1 MELTRQAP
9 PGRELIQSYAGGRF
23 RVSEKIYEGSVLV
36 TPKATFAWPLARFED
51 ITLDSFAPLL
61 TGEIK
66 VDVCLLGCGA
76 KMQRLPADLRKAL
89 KEKGLTVE
97 PMDTGAACRT
107 YNMLI
112 AENRMVAAAL
122 VAVSPRN
129 EA

>member
-23 RVSEKIYEGSVLV
+23 RVSGAIYEGSVLV
-36 TPKATFAWPLARFED
+36 TPKATFAWPVTRFED
-51 ITLDSFAPLL
+51 IAFDSFAVLL
-61 TGEIK
+61 DGEIK
-66 VDVCLLGCGA
+66 VDVCLLGCGVR
-76 KMQRLPADLRKAL
+76 MQRLAPDLRKAV
-89 KEKGLTVE
+89 KERGLIVE

-122 VAVSPRN
+122 IAV
-129 EA
+129 

>member
-9 PGRELIQSYAGGRF
+9 ADRQLIQSYAGGKF
-23 RVSEKIYEGSVLV
+23 RVSDVIYQGSVIV
-36 TPKATFAWPLARFED
+36 TPKATLPWTVLRLED

-66 VDVCLLGCGA
+66 IDVCLLGCGA
-76 KMQRLPADLRKAL
+76 RMQRLPAELRAAL
-89 KEKGLTVE
+89 KEKGLVVE

-122 VAVSPRN
+122 IALDK
-129 EA
+129 

>member
-9 PGRELIQSYAGGRF
+9 EGRELIQSYAGGKF
-23 RVSEKIYEGSVLV
+23 RVSDVIHQGSVIV
-36 TPKATFAWPLARFED
+36 TPKATFAWPVTRFED

-61 TGEIK
+61 GGDIK

-76 KMQRLPADLRKAL
+76 RMQRLPAEIRAAL

-112 AENRMVAAAL
+112 SENRMVAAAL
-122 VAVSPRN
+122 IAL
-129 EA
+129 